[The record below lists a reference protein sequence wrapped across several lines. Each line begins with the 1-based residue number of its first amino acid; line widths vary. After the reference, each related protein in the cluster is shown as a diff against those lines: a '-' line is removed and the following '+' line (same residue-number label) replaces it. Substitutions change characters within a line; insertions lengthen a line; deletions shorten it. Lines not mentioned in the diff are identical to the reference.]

1 MPASLVVV
9 LLVILACCVAM
20 VALFVAA
27 WRRTLAEV
35 DASGL
40 VYRMR
45 CERCGAEFDLAPRDF
60 ARLGMR
66 RARSTT
72 RTRAKGVAYFDLIFE
87 DGSFDRMALSAEY
100 AALNPDE
107 NGEYADWRQAVAVD
121 AGGRIYKEERGEP
134 AEGLETVP
142 ADALFAALRQL
153 GGLDWA
159 SALGTMPEELLLS
172 SGPEELTAGGAAWVF
187 TDGELVPAD
196 GYEGSGGLFALIVY
210 GSAGEQRI
218 FLDI

>member
-60 ARLGMR
+60 ARPGMR

-72 RTRAKGVAYFDLIFE
+72 RTRAKGVALVSQPRYRYVAKRLDCPACGE
-87 DGSFDRMALSAEY
+87 KAWCEN
-100 AALNPDE
+100 LNANE
-107 NGEYADWRQAVAVD
+107 AQD
-121 AGGRIYKEERGEP
+121 AFTPI
-134 AEGLETVP
+134 
-142 ADALFAALRQL
+142 ALRNF
-153 GGLDWA
+153 
-159 SALGTMPEELLLS
+159 
-172 SGPEELTAGGAAWVF
+172 GGALLIMVVAGLVLRAVF
-187 TDGELVPAD
+187 A
-196 GYEGSGGLFALIVY
+196 
-210 GSAGEQRI
+210 
-218 FLDI
+218 

>member
-60 ARLGMR
+60 ARPGMR
-66 RARSTT
+66 RARSIT
-72 RTRAKGVAYFDLIFE
+72 RTRAKGVALVSQPRYRYVAKRLACPACGE
-87 DGSFDRMALSAEY
+87 KAWCEN
-100 AALNPDE
+100 LNANEAQD
-107 NGEYADWRQAVAVD
+107 AVTP
-121 AGGRIYKEERGEP
+121 I
-134 AEGLETVP
+134 
-142 ADALFAALRQL
+142 ALRNF
-153 GGLDWA
+153 
-159 SALGTMPEELLLS
+159 
-172 SGPEELTAGGAAWVF
+172 GGALLIMVVVGFVLRAVF
-187 TDGELVPAD
+187 A
-196 GYEGSGGLFALIVY
+196 
-210 GSAGEQRI
+210 
-218 FLDI
+218 

>member
-60 ARLGMR
+60 ARPGMR

-72 RTRAKGVAYFDLIFE
+72 RTRAKGVALVSQPRYHYVAKRLACPACGE
-87 DGSFDRMALSAEY
+87 KTWCEN
-100 AALNPDE
+100 LNANEAQDSVTP
-107 NGEYADWRQAVAVD
+107 
-121 AGGRIYKEERGEP
+121 I
-134 AEGLETVP
+134 
-142 ADALFAALRQL
+142 ALRNF
-153 GGLDWA
+153 
-159 SALGTMPEELLLS
+159 
-172 SGPEELTAGGAAWVF
+172 GGALLIMVVVGFVLRAVF
-187 TDGELVPAD
+187 A
-196 GYEGSGGLFALIVY
+196 
-210 GSAGEQRI
+210 
-218 FLDI
+218 

>member
-60 ARLGMR
+60 ARPGMR

-72 RTRAKGVAYFDLIFE
+72 RTRAKGVALVSQPRYHYVAKRLDCPACGE
-87 DGSFDRMALSAEY
+87 KAWCEN
-100 AALNPDE
+100 LNAKEAQD
-107 NGEYADWRQAVAVD
+107 AVTP
-121 AGGRIYKEERGEP
+121 I
-134 AEGLETVP
+134 
-142 ADALFAALRQL
+142 ALRNF
-153 GGLDWA
+153 
-159 SALGTMPEELLLS
+159 
-172 SGPEELTAGGAAWVF
+172 GGALLIMVVAGLVLRAVF
-187 TDGELVPAD
+187 A
-196 GYEGSGGLFALIVY
+196 
-210 GSAGEQRI
+210 
-218 FLDI
+218 

>member
-60 ARLGMR
+60 ARPGAR

-72 RTRAKGVAYFDLIFE
+72 RTRAKGVALVSQPRYHYVAKRLACPACGE
-87 DGSFDRMALSAEY
+87 KTWCEN
-100 AALNPDE
+100 LNANEAQDSVTP
-107 NGEYADWRQAVAVD
+107 
-121 AGGRIYKEERGEP
+121 I
-134 AEGLETVP
+134 
-142 ADALFAALRQL
+142 ALRNF
-153 GGLDWA
+153 
-159 SALGTMPEELLLS
+159 
-172 SGPEELTAGGAAWVF
+172 GGALLIMVVVGFVLRAVF
-187 TDGELVPAD
+187 A
-196 GYEGSGGLFALIVY
+196 
-210 GSAGEQRI
+210 
-218 FLDI
+218 

>member
-60 ARLGMR
+60 ARPGMR

-72 RTRAKGVAYFDLIFE
+72 RTRAKGVALVSQPRYRYVAKRLACPACGE
-87 DGSFDRMALSAEY
+87 KAWCEN
-100 AALNPDE
+100 LNANEAQDSVTP
-107 NGEYADWRQAVAVD
+107 
-121 AGGRIYKEERGEP
+121 I
-134 AEGLETVP
+134 
-142 ADALFAALRQL
+142 ALRNF
-153 GGLDWA
+153 
-159 SALGTMPEELLLS
+159 
-172 SGPEELTAGGAAWVF
+172 GGALLIMVVVGLVLRAVF
-187 TDGELVPAD
+187 A
-196 GYEGSGGLFALIVY
+196 
-210 GSAGEQRI
+210 
-218 FLDI
+218 

>member
-60 ARLGMR
+60 ARPGAR

-72 RTRAKGVAYFDLIFE
+72 RTRAKGVALVSQPRYHYVAKRLACPAYVAKRLACPACGERTWCENLNANEAQDVVTPIALRNFGGALLVMVVVGFV
-87 DGSFDRMALSAEY
+87 LSA
-100 AALNPDE
+100 
-107 NGEYADWRQAVAVD
+107 V
-121 AGGRIYKEERGEP
+121 
-134 AEGLETVP
+134 
-142 ADALFAALRQL
+142 FA
-153 GGLDWA
+153 
-159 SALGTMPEELLLS
+159 
-172 SGPEELTAGGAAWVF
+172 
-187 TDGELVPAD
+187 
-196 GYEGSGGLFALIVY
+196 
-210 GSAGEQRI
+210 
-218 FLDI
+218 